1 MRRKLTDHLRIGVV
15 GAGAMGARHARAVV
29 SHPDAE
35 LVAVVDH
42 SQARARQ
49 LVAMTLGAAPTPA
62 ALTWDAIERCDAVV
76 VAAST
81 SSHAELAV
89 PLLLRG
95 IPVLVE
101 KPLGLDQH
109 SCQRIISASV
119 TTGVPVMCGF
129 VERFNAA
136 WQVGRT
142 MIDAEPGSIHA
153 TRQSPPVPRAGSG
166 VVTDLM
172 IHDLDLVVSL
182 RGDRSTAHSII
193 TRAVRLGSESAE
205 VELQLPRSCR
215 ASFSASRDAVEARRA
230 VRIAWE
236 GGWIEID
243 LLNEIVSSGRS
254 NGRSTRSVECRTE
267 HSALSRQLTHFIGL
281 VRGDHDAAAELDSIA
296 VPHALA
302 YEVEHA
308 LASGAG
314 RAELAAGS

>member
-1 MRRKLTDHLRIGVV
+1 MRRKLADHVRIGIV

-29 SHPDAE
+29 AHPGAE

-42 SQARARQ
+42 SQARAEQ
-49 LVAMTLGAAPTPA
+49 LVAMTLGVVRTPA
-62 ALTWDAIERCDAVV
+62 ALGWDAIERCDAVV
-76 VAAST
+76 VATST

-101 KPLGLDQH
+101 KPLGLDRDCCH
-109 SCQRIISASV
+109 RIIHSSV

-142 MIDAEPGSIHA
+142 MVDADPTSIHA
-153 TRQSPPVPRAGSG
+153 TRQSPLVPRAGSG
-166 VVTDLM
+166 VVTDMM
-172 IHDLDLVVSL
+172 IHDLDLVASL
-182 RGDRSTAHSII
+182 RRDRSTAHSIV

-205 VELQLPRSCR
+205 VELQLPRGCR
-215 ASFSASRDAVEARRA
+215 ATFRASREAVEPRRA
-230 VRIAWE
+230 VRIAWD

-254 NGRSTRSVECRTE
+254 NGRSTRPIECRTE
-267 HSALSRQLTHFIGL
+267 ESALSRQLTHFIGL
-281 VRGDHDAAAELDSIA
+281 VRREHDVAAELDSIS
-296 VPHALA
+296 VSHALA
-302 YEVEHA
+302 YRVEHV
-308 LASGAG
+308 LAPGAG
-314 RAELAAGS
+314 RAVLAAGS